1 MKTIKEFFYIIG
13 YIFVYLLEAV
23 RPLTS
28 IIKNKAKG
36 ICKCIKSTDEY
47 EALISMFFTII
58 LTFLVCF
65 GVLSFKVG
73 LIIIVVFFV
82 LFNIMDTVSYG
93 LIIAG
98 ILLGLVVGFMLNV
111 LIVVLDGCIVDKKE
125 VVGSVE
131 FMYDSDKIKLDEGK
145 QYMLV
150 MVDGKKEKMVITKEC
165 YRKDLDTLNVTKI
178 YESPTFHKDLVSY
191 KLTCDKVEVKA
202 DNSDAVEMKK

>member
-13 YIFVYLLEAV
+13 YIFVYLFEAV

-36 ICKCIKSTDEY
+36 ICKCIKSSDEY
-47 EALISMFFTII
+47 EAIISMIFAFV
-58 LTFLVCF
+58 LTFLICF
-65 GVLSFKVG
+65 GVISLKVG

-98 ILLGLVVGFMLNV
+98 ILVGMIVGFMVNV

-131 FMYDSDKIKLDEGK
+131 FMYDSDKIKLDDGK

-150 MVDGKKEKMVITKEC
+150 MVDGKKEKMVIMKEC